1 MHERLIGM
9 RLIKRIF
16 VYKRLPLL
24 NPTVLASN
32 EEIAHTVFRFPIVLI
47 VCSDSIMSL
56 PETSYYLQYYKHTFS
71 CFRHVRHIA
80 IGSAI
85 FGPALH
91 QHTNMRLLYTLVS
104 GVPSYNKRLNTSNTL
119 IACENGFYIGLSFQ
133 CS

>member
-1 MHERLIGM
+1 MRDRLHVM
-9 RLIKRIF
+9 RLIERIF
-16 VYKRLPLL
+16 LYKRLPLL

-32 EEIAHTVFRFPIVLI
+32 EEIAHTVFRFPVVLT
-47 VCSDSIMSL
+47 VCFIKSL

-91 QHTNMRLLYTLVS
+91 NLFERVCYIKKYCT
-104 GVPSYNKRLNTSNTL
+104 PSLNV
-119 IACENGFYIGLSFQ
+119 A
-133 CS
+133 